1 MNKTTAYALTA
12 GALIAGAAVLPR
24 ASAQES
30 TQQPGQPTRANVWIQ
45 NRGEME
51 AVPVAIEGVTSES
64 PLRVAIVGV
73 PRISMDP
80 ASTLQARAV
89 RQSWEY
95 RTVSLAAG
103 QDPVA
108 ALNAAGVDGWETA
121 GVTLS
126 TGSSTVILLKRPV

>member
-1 MNKTTAYALTA
+1 MNRTFGYAVIA
-12 GALIAGAAVLPR
+12 CALIAGGAALPR

-51 AVPVAIEGVTSES
+51 AVPVAIEGVTAES
-64 PLRVAIVGV
+64 PLRVEVVGV

-80 ASTLQARAV
+80 ASTLQVRAL

-108 ALNAAGVDGWETA
+108 ALNAAGVDGWETT
-121 GVTLS
+121 GVLS
-126 TGSSTVILLKRPV
+126 SGGATVILLKRPN